1 MNIEGDER
9 VKVTEPAYIDVP
21 IGSNKTIGEIRSE
34 LEAKVRLKTD
44 SYYYYC
50 FYDWRMDGENGE
62 EMQSS
67 TRITEDITVYA
78 RTNYRSF
85 KLSGNTL
92 EGYEGE
98 EPRGRIF
105 IPKNIEIIK
114 NKAFENCDG
123 LKAVDLTD
131 CSEITEIG
139 SYAFGNC
146 RRLESID
153 LSPCSKL
160 QNLSGFSGCSK
171 LKSVDLSGCSELTEI
186 GSGAFRNC
194 SSLESIDL
202 SPCTKLTRINAGTFG
217 GCSKLKSVDLSDC
230 SELTEID
237 SDAFRN
243 YSSLESIDLSPCTK
257 LTRINAG
264 AFLGCSKLKSVDLSG
279 CAEITEIDWS
289 AFRNCSS
296 LESIDLSPC
305 TKLTE
310 IRRGAFNGCT
320 KAVVKLPMM
329 NLDTLRGI
337 DRGAFGE
344 DYGNYCKKVLVTN
357 ESAKRCVIYTGYPE
371 NQIEIY

>member
-160 QNLSGFSGCSK
+160 QNLSGFSDCIDLKSVNLRGCSELTQIGGAFSGCSSLESIDLSPCSKLQNLSGFSGCSK

-217 GCSKLKSVDLSDC
+217 GCSKVEGEEPRVCREPTGSDGG
-230 SELTEID
+230 
-237 SDAFRN
+237 
-243 YSSLESIDLSPCTK
+243 
-257 LTRINAG
+257 G
-264 AFLGCSKLKSVDLSG
+264 A
-279 CAEITEIDWS
+279 
-289 AFRNCSS
+289 R
-296 LESIDLSPC
+296 
-305 TKLTE
+305 
-310 IRRGAFNGCT
+310 
-320 KAVVKLPMM
+320 
-329 NLDTLRGI
+329 
-337 DRGAFGE
+337 
-344 DYGNYCKKVLVTN
+344 Y
-357 ESAKRCVIYTGYPE
+357 
-371 NQIEIY
+371 